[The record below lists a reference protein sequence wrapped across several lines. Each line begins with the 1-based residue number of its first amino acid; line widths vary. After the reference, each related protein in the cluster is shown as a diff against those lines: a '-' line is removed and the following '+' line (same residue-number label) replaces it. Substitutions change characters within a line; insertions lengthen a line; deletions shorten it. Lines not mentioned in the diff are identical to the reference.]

1 MKKPWPVVSP
11 ARAYALLGGLAEY
24 VPEKLFKGFTL
35 MVGAGSRSA
44 SIRFKSRAAQT

>member
-24 VPEKLFKGFTL
+24 VREKLSKGYAN
-35 MVGAGSRSA
+35 GRAGSRSA
-44 SIRFKSRAAQT
+44 SVALNRGQLS